1 MPLKRIFLVLF
12 ILSSFSEANEEI
24 RKSFFKESESL
35 SQCTFYYPILSE
47 QKKMDIQS
55 EKITISEERIFLEED
70 VVLKFDGGIF
80 ASSSADLK
88 ENSNLINFDNNAG
101 IFLNDL
107 YLQAQRG
114 KFDRSNNTFELNS
127 GNSYWKKPNVFISFD
142 SAEGVSDSV
151 TFTNASLS
159 SCVDTSSGWALKAEQ
174 IEINDEIGRGSA
186 KKIRLEIFNKTVFR
200 FPYLPIYL
208 SEDLENN
215 PKRHSRFL
223 VPSISY
229 SSDGFDFTLPYKK
242 ILSDNSN
249 LIFGPRA
256 IAKRGNGFEFQLNS
270 KKDKHNL
277 RANLIYLS
285 SDREF
290 DKRYPSH
297 KNIGDQRWG
306 YEIKS
311 SSDLQLGILNVNW
324 ADFSDFH
331 FFRDV
336 PGESVNLNFQREEYF
351 EQSIS
356 FQGNFKKLSYELGSM
371 GFESSNP
378 ILTNGY
384 IKKPFI
390 NLEYKNE
397 FGNLKFKS
405 SLKFAEFSAGTLH
418 DYIGYQVYEGKYLL
432 LVDSPPEGSRIFM
445 NNTLKIESSY
455 KNFDVEAMVGIK
467 SISYDLKNAENTAN
481 DINVPN
487 IHIRFSKDLF
497 KTFDDG
503 VSFLTPIYTFGYA
516 KTEDQSDN
524 PIFDSALIPRGV
536 NTYMNKQF
544 SGYDRIADEK
554 FHAIGLNFSRIEDSL
569 EKINF
574 TIKKKIYFRD
584 REVYLNNPFEIK
596 DDAGPI
602 ASSFSWNPLKEIKFN
617 SYVNYSDEQSK
628 INNIGLEVLYTNQK
642 INIGI
647 GQKYRR
653 INSSLKDNLDLTEFF
668 IDVPLESGFS
678 IFALGQRDNETDKFI
693 ESRLGLGYENCCFA
707 ASLTASKRTL
717 IRFNDINISNNMFLN
732 ELWDNII
739 ETENKSRI
747 NISFQLKGFNENNN
761 RGIKRYIQNSFLNK

>member
-1 MPLKRIFLVLF
+1 MDIESERTF
-12 ILSSFSEANEEI
+12 IS
-24 RKSFFKESESL
+24 KES
-35 SQCTFYYPILSE
+35 
-47 QKKMDIQS
+47 
-55 EKITISEERIFLEED
+55 IFLEKD
-70 VVLKFDGGIF
+70 VVLKFDGGLF
-80 ASSSADLK
+80 TSSSADLK
-88 ENSNLINFDNNAG
+88 ENSNLINFNNNAD

-114 KFDRSNNTFELNS
+114 EFDRSNNTFELYA
-127 GNSYWKKPNVFISFD
+127 GNSYWKKPNIFISFET
-142 SAEGVSDSV
+142 AKGANDSV

-159 SCVDTSSGWALKAEQ
+159 SCADTSSGWALKAEQ
-174 IEINDEIGRGSA
+174 IEINDDIGKGFA
-186 KKIRLEIFNKTVFR
+186 KKIRLEVFDKTVFR
-200 FPYLPIYL
+200 FPYLPVYL

-223 VPSISY
+223 DPSISY

-242 ILSDNSN
+242 ILSDNSD
-249 LIFGPRA
+249 LVFGPRT

-270 KKDKHNL
+270 AKDQNIF
-277 RANLIYLS
+277 RANLIYLN
-285 SDREF
+285 SDKEF

-311 SSDLQLGILNVNW
+311 SSDLQFGILNVNW
-324 ADFSDFH
+324 SDFSDVH

-356 FQGNFKKLSYELGSM
+356 FQGNLKKLSYEIGSM

-384 IKKPFI
+384 VKKPFI
-390 NLEYKNE
+390 NLEYENNLR
-397 FGNLKFKS
+397 NLKFES
-405 SLKFAEFSAGTLH
+405 SLNFAEFSAGTLH
-418 DYIGYQVYEGKYLL
+418 DYVGYQVHEGKYLL
-432 LVDSPPEGSRIFM
+432 LIENPPEGSRLFM
-445 NNTLKIESSY
+445 NNSLKTESRY
-455 KNFDVEAMVGIK
+455 KNFDIEASIGIK
-467 SISYDLKNAENTAN
+467 SISYDLKNTENTTN

-487 IHIRFSKDLF
+487 IRIRVSKDLF
-497 KTFDDG
+497 KTSDDV

-536 NTYMNKQF
+536 NTFMNKQF

-554 FHAIGLNFSRIEDSL
+554 FHAIGFKYARFEDSL

-574 TIKKKIYFRD
+574 TVKKKFYFKD
-584 REVYLNNPFEIK
+584 REVYLNNPFENK
-596 DDAGPI
+596 NDAGPI

-617 SYVNYSDEQSK
+617 SYLNYSDEQSK
-628 INNIGLEVLYTNQK
+628 INNLGLEVLYTNEK

-647 GQKYRR
+647 GQKFRR
-653 INSSLKDNLDLTEFF
+653 INSSLQDNLDLTEFF
-668 IDVPLESGFS
+668 FDVPLESGYS

-693 ESRLGLGYENCCFA
+693 EARLGLGYENCCFA

-747 NISFQLKGFNENNN
+747 NISFQLKGFNSTK
-761 RGIKRYIQNSFLNK
+761 RGFKRYIQNSILN

>member
-1 MPLKRIFLVLF
+1 MLLQRLVLVSF
-12 ILSSFSEANEEI
+12 ILSSFIEANEEI
-24 RKSFFKESESL
+24 RKSFFEESESL
-35 SQCTFYYPILSE
+35 SQCTFYYPTLSDQE
-47 QKKMDIQS
+47 KMDIES
-55 EKITISEERIFLEED
+55 ERTFISKESIFLEKD
-70 VVLKFDGGIF
+70 VVLKFDGGLF
-80 ASSSADLK
+80 TSSSADLK
-88 ENSNLINFDNNAG
+88 ENSNLINFNNNAD

-114 KFDRSNNTFELNS
+114 KFDRSNNTFELYA
-127 GNSYWKKPNVFISFD
+127 GNSYWKKPNIFISFET
-142 SAEGVSDSV
+142 AKGANDSV

-159 SCVDTSSGWALKAEQ
+159 SCADTSSGWALKAEQ
-174 IEINDEIGRGSA
+174 IEINDDIGKGFA
-186 KKIRLEIFNKTVFR
+186 KKIRLEVFDKTVFR
-200 FPYLPIYL
+200 FPYLPVYL

-223 VPSISY
+223 DPSISY

-242 ILSDNSN
+242 ILSDNSD
-249 LIFGPRA
+249 LVFGPRT

-270 KKDKHNL
+270 AKDQNIF
-277 RANLIYLS
+277 RANLIYLN
-285 SDREF
+285 SDKEF

-311 SSDLQLGILNVNW
+311 SSDLQFGILNVNW
-324 ADFSDFH
+324 SDFSDVH

-356 FQGNFKKLSYELGSM
+356 FQGNLKKLSYEIGSM

-384 IKKPFI
+384 VKKPFI
-390 NLEYKNE
+390 NLEYEN
-397 FGNLKFKS
+397 NLRSLKFES
-405 SLKFAEFSAGTLH
+405 SLNFAEFSAGTLH
-418 DYIGYQVYEGKYLL
+418 DYVGYQAHEGKYLL
-432 LVDSPPEGSRIFM
+432 LIENPPEGSRLFM
-445 NNTLKIESSY
+445 NNSLKTESRY
-455 KNFDVEAMVGIK
+455 KNFDIEASVGIK
-467 SISYDLKNAENTAN
+467 SISYDLKNTENTTN

-487 IHIRFSKDLF
+487 IRIRISKDLF
-497 KTFDDG
+497 KTSDDV

-536 NTYMNKQF
+536 NTFMNKQF

-554 FHAIGLNFSRIEDSL
+554 FHAIGFKYARFEDSL

-574 TIKKKIYFRD
+574 TVKKKFYFKD
-584 REVYLNNPFEIK
+584 REVYLNNPFENK
-596 DDAGPI
+596 NDAGPI

-617 SYVNYSDEQSK
+617 SYLNYSDEQSK
-628 INNIGLEVLYTNQK
+628 INNLGLEVLYTNEK

-647 GQKYRR
+647 GQKFRR
-653 INSSLKDNLDLTEFF
+653 INSSLQDNLDLTEFF
-668 IDVPLESGFS
+668 FDVPLEGGYS

-693 ESRLGLGYENCCFA
+693 EARLGLGYENCCFA

-747 NISFQLKGFNENNN
+747 NISFQLKGFNSTK
-761 RGIKRYIQNSFLNK
+761 RGFKRYIQNSILN

>member
-384 IKKPFI
+384 VKKPFI
-390 NLEYKNE
+390 NLEYKNDL
-397 FGNLKFKS
+397 GKLKFKS

-497 KTFDDG
+497 KTSDDG

>member
-142 SAEGVSDSV
+142 SAEGVNDSV

-186 KKIRLEIFNKTVFR
+186 KKIRLQIFNKTVFR

-331 FFRDV
+331 IFRDV

-384 IKKPFI
+384 VKKPFI
-390 NLEYKNE
+390 NLEYKNDL
-397 FGNLKFKS
+397 GKLKFKS

-516 KTEDQSDN
+516 KTDDQSDN

-628 INNIGLEVLYTNQK
+628 INNIGLEVLYINQK

>member
-12 ILSSFSEANEEI
+12 ILSSFLEANEEI

-55 EKITISEERIFLEED
+55 ERITISEESIFLEED

-80 ASSSADLK
+80 ASSSADLR

-114 KFDRSNNTFELNS
+114 KFDRSYNTFELYS

-142 SAEGVSDSV
+142 SAEGANDSV

-174 IEINDEIGRGSA
+174 IEINDELGKGSA
-186 KKIRLEIFNKTVFR
+186 KKIRLEIFDKTVFR

-223 VPSISY
+223 NPSISY

-242 ILSDNSN
+242 ILSDNSD

-270 KKDKHNL
+270 KKDKHSL

-324 ADFSDFH
+324 MDFSDFH

-384 IKKPFI
+384 VKKPFI
-390 NLEYKNE
+390 NLEYKNDL
-397 FGNLKFKS
+397 GNLKFKS
-405 SLKFAEFSAGTLH
+405 SLKFAEFSAETLH
-418 DYIGYQVYEGKYLL
+418 DYIGYQVHEGKYLL
-432 LVDSPPEGSRIFM
+432 LVESPPEGSRIFM
-445 NNTLKIESSY
+445 NNTLKIENSY
-455 KNFDVEAMVGIK
+455 RNFDMEAWVGIK

-487 IHIRFSKDLF
+487 IRIKFSKDLF

-536 NTYMNKQF
+536 NTYMNQQF

-554 FHAIGLNFSRIEDSL
+554 FHAIGLNFSKIEDSL

-574 TIKKKIYFRD
+574 TIKKKFYFKD

-647 GQKYRR
+647 GKKYRR
-653 INSSLKDNLDLTEFF
+653 INSSLKDNLDLTEFS

>member
-1 MPLKRIFLVLF
+1 MPLQRLVLVSF
-12 ILSSFSEANEEI
+12 ILSSFIEANEEI
-24 RKSFFKESESL
+24 RKSFFEESESL
-35 SQCTFYYPILSE
+35 SQCTFYYPILLDQE
-47 QKKMDIQS
+47 KMDIQS
-55 EKITISEERIFLEED
+55 ERTFISKESIFLEED
-70 VVLKFDGGIF
+70 VVLKFDGGLF
-80 ASSSADLK
+80 TSSSADLK
-88 ENSNLINFDNNAG
+88 ENSNLINFNNNAD

-114 KFDRSNNTFELNS
+114 EFDRSNNTFELYA
-127 GNSYWKKPNVFISFD
+127 GNSYWKKPNIFISFET
-142 SAEGVSDSV
+142 AKGANDSV

-159 SCVDTSSGWALKAEQ
+159 SCADSSSGWALKAEQ
-174 IEINDEIGRGSA
+174 IEINDDIGKGFA
-186 KKIRLEIFNKTVFR
+186 KKIRLEVFDKTVFK
-200 FPYLPIYL
+200 FPYLPVYL

-223 VPSISY
+223 DPSISY

-242 ILSDNSN
+242 ILSGNSD
-249 LIFGPRA
+249 LVFGPRT

-270 KKDKHNL
+270 AKDQNIF
-277 RANLIYLS
+277 RANLIYLN
-285 SDREF
+285 SDKEF

-311 SSDLQLGILNVNW
+311 SSDLQFGILNVNW
-324 ADFSDFH
+324 SDFSDVH

-356 FQGNFKKLSYELGSM
+356 FQGNLKKLSYEIGSM

-378 ILTNGY
+378 ILTSGY
-384 IKKPFI
+384 VKKPFI
-390 NLEYKNE
+390 NLEYENNLR
-397 FGNLKFKS
+397 NLKFES
-405 SLKFAEFSAGTLH
+405 SLNFAEFSVGTLH
-418 DYIGYQVYEGKYLL
+418 DYVGYQVHEGKYLL
-432 LVDSPPEGSRIFM
+432 LIENPPEGSRLFM
-445 NNTLKIESSY
+445 NNLLKTESRY
-455 KNFDVEAMVGIK
+455 NNFDIETSLGIK
-467 SISYDLKNAENTAN
+467 SISYDLKNTENTTN

-487 IHIRFSKDLF
+487 IHIKIFKDLF
-497 KTFDDG
+497 KASDDG
-503 VSFLTPIYTFGYA
+503 VAFLTPIYVFGYA

-524 PIFDSALIPRGV
+524 PVFDSALVPQGI
-536 NTYMNKQF
+536 NTLMNKQF

-554 FHAIGLNFSRIEDSL
+554 FHAIGLKFSRFENSI

-574 TIKKKIYFRD
+574 SVKKKFYFKD
-584 REVYLNNPFEIK
+584 REVYLNNPFESK

-628 INNIGLEVLYTNQK
+628 INNLGLEVLYTNEK

-653 INSSLKDNLDLTEFF
+653 INSSLQDNLDLTEFF
-668 IDVPLESGFS
+668 LDIPLDSGYS
-678 IFALGQRDNETDKFI
+678 IFALGQRDNETNKFI
-693 ESRLGLGYENCCFA
+693 EARLGLGYENCCFS

-747 NISFQLKGFNENNN
+747 NISFQLKGFNSTK
-761 RGIKRYIQNSFLNK
+761 RGFKRYIQNSILN

>member
-1 MPLKRIFLVLF
+1 MC
-12 ILSSFSEANEEI
+12 I
-24 RKSFFKESESL
+24 RDRYK
-35 SQCTFYYPILSE
+35 
-47 QKKMDIQS
+47 
-55 EKITISEERIFLEED
+55 
-70 VVLKFDGGIF
+70 
-80 ASSSADLK
+80 
-88 ENSNLINFDNNAG
+88 
-101 IFLNDL
+101 NDL
-107 YLQAQRG
+107 G
-114 KFDRSNNTFELNS
+114 K
-127 GNSYWKKPNVFISFD
+127 
-142 SAEGVSDSV
+142 
-151 TFTNASLS
+151 
-159 SCVDTSSGWALKAEQ
+159 
-174 IEINDEIGRGSA
+174 
-186 KKIRLEIFNKTVFR
+186 
-200 FPYLPIYL
+200 
-208 SEDLENN
+208 
-215 PKRHSRFL
+215 
-223 VPSISY
+223 
-229 SSDGFDFTLPYKK
+229 
-242 ILSDNSN
+242 
-249 LIFGPRA
+249 
-256 IAKRGNGFEFQLNS
+256 
-270 KKDKHNL
+270 
-277 RANLIYLS
+277 
-285 SDREF
+285 
-290 DKRYPSH
+290 
-297 KNIGDQRWG
+297 
-306 YEIKS
+306 
-311 SSDLQLGILNVNW
+311 
-324 ADFSDFH
+324 
-331 FFRDV
+331 
-336 PGESVNLNFQREEYF
+336 
-351 EQSIS
+351 
-356 FQGNFKKLSYELGSM
+356 
-371 GFESSNP
+371 
-378 ILTNGY
+378 
-384 IKKPFI
+384 
-390 NLEYKNE
+390 
-397 FGNLKFKS
+397 LKFKS

-418 DYIGYQVYEGKYLL
+418 DYIGYQVHEGKYLL

-445 NNTLKIESSY
+445 NNTLKIESRY
-455 KNFDVEAMVGIK
+455 KNFDIEATVGIK

-574 TIKKKIYFRD
+574 TIKKKIYFKD

-678 IFALGQRDNETDKFI
+678 IFALGQRDNEADKFI

>member
-1 MPLKRIFLVLF
+1 MPLQRLVLVSF
-12 ILSSFSEANEEI
+12 ILSSFIEANEEI
-24 RKSFFKESESL
+24 RKSFFEESESL
-35 SQCTFYYPILSE
+35 SQCTFYYPTLSDQE
-47 QKKMDIQS
+47 KMDIES
-55 EKITISEERIFLEED
+55 ERTFISKESIFLEKD
-70 VVLKFDGGIF
+70 VVLKFDGGLF
-80 ASSSADLK
+80 TSSSADLK
-88 ENSNLINFDNNAG
+88 ENSNLINFNNNAD

-114 KFDRSNNTFELNS
+114 KFDRSNNTFELYA
-127 GNSYWKKPNVFISFD
+127 GNSYWKKPNIFISFET
-142 SAEGVSDSV
+142 AKGANDSV

-159 SCVDTSSGWALKAEQ
+159 SCADTSSGWALKAEQ
-174 IEINDEIGRGSA
+174 IEINDDIGKGFA
-186 KKIRLEIFNKTVFR
+186 KKIRLEVFDKTVFR
-200 FPYLPIYL
+200 FPYLPVYL

-223 VPSISY
+223 DPSISY

-242 ILSDNSN
+242 ILSDNSD
-249 LIFGPRA
+249 LIFGPRT

-270 KKDKHNL
+270 AKDQNIF
-277 RANLIYLS
+277 RANLIYLN
-285 SDREF
+285 SDKEF

-311 SSDLQLGILNVNW
+311 SSDLQFGILNVNW
-324 ADFSDFH
+324 SDFSDVH

-356 FQGNFKKLSYELGSM
+356 FQGNLKKLSYEIGSM

-384 IKKPFI
+384 VKKPFI
-390 NLEYKNE
+390 NLEYENNLR
-397 FGNLKFKS
+397 NLKFES
-405 SLKFAEFSAGTLH
+405 SLNFAEFSAGTLH
-418 DYIGYQVYEGKYLL
+418 DYVGYQVHEGKYLL
-432 LVDSPPEGSRIFM
+432 LIENPSEGSRLFM
-445 NNTLKIESSY
+445 NNSLKTESRY
-455 KNFDVEAMVGIK
+455 KNFDIEASVGIK
-467 SISYDLKNAENTAN
+467 SISYDLKNTENTTN

-487 IHIRFSKDLF
+487 IHIRISKDLF
-497 KTFDDG
+497 KTSDDG
-503 VSFLTPIYTFGYA
+503 VSFLTPIYIFGYA

-536 NTYMNKQF
+536 NTFMNKQF

-554 FHAIGLNFSRIEDSL
+554 FHAIGFKFARFEDTL

-574 TIKKKIYFRD
+574 TVKKKFYFKD
-584 REVYLNNPFEIK
+584 REVYLNNPFENK
-596 DDAGPI
+596 NDAGPI

-617 SYVNYSDEQSK
+617 SYLNYSDEQSK
-628 INNIGLEVLYTNQK
+628 INNLGLEVLYTNEK

-647 GQKYRR
+647 GQKFRR
-653 INSSLKDNLDLTEFF
+653 INSSLQDNLDLTEFF
-668 IDVPLESGFS
+668 FDVPLEGGYS

-693 ESRLGLGYENCCFA
+693 EARLGLGYENCCFA

-747 NISFQLKGFNENNN
+747 NISFQLKGFNSTK
-761 RGIKRYIQNSFLNK
+761 RGFKRYIQNSILN

>member
-384 IKKPFI
+384 VKKPFI
-390 NLEYKNE
+390 DLEYKNNL
-397 FGNLKFKS
+397 GNLKFKS

-628 INNIGLEVLYTNQK
+628 INNIGLEVFYTNQK

>member
-1 MPLKRIFLVLF
+1 MALKRLVFVSF
-12 ILSSFSEANEEI
+12 ILSSFLEAYEEI
-24 RKSFFKESESL
+24 QNSFFEESRSL
-35 SQCTFYYPILSE
+35 AQCTFYYPVLSE
-47 QKKMDIQS
+47 QEKMDIQS
-55 EKITISEERIFLEED
+55 KKISISKESIFLEED
-70 VVLKFDGGIF
+70 VVLKFDGGLF
-80 ASSSADLK
+80 TSSSADLK
-88 ENSNLINFDNNAG
+88 ENSNLINFNNNAD

-114 KFDRSNNTFELNS
+114 KFDRSNNTFKLYA

-142 SAEGVSDSV
+142 TAEGINDSV

-159 SCVDTSSGWALKAEQ
+159 SCANTSSGWVLKAEQ
-174 IEINDEIGRGSA
+174 IEINDDIGKGSA
-186 KKIRLEIFNKTVFR
+186 KKIRLEIFDRTVFR
-200 FPYLPIYL
+200 FPYIPIYL

-223 VPSISY
+223 DPSISY

-242 ILSDNSN
+242 ILSDNSD

-270 KKDKHNL
+270 DKDQNIF
-277 RANLIYLS
+277 RANLLYLN
-285 SDREF
+285 SDKEF

-297 KNIGDQRWG
+297 KNTGDQRWG

-311 SSDLQLGILNVNW
+311 TTDLQFGILNINW
-324 ADFSDFH
+324 SDFSDFH

-336 PGESVNLNFQREEYF
+336 PGESINLNFQREEYF

-356 FQGNFKKLSYELGSM
+356 FQGNIKKLSYELGSM

-384 IKKPFI
+384 VKKPFI
-390 NLEYKNE
+390 NLEYENNLR
-397 FGNLKFKS
+397 NLKFGS
-405 SLKFAEFSAGTLH
+405 SLNFTEFSAGTLH
-418 DYIGYQVYEGKYLL
+418 DYVGYQVHEGKYLL
-432 LVDSPPEGSRIFM
+432 FIENPPEGSRLFM
-445 NNTLKIESSY
+445 NNLLKTESRY
-455 KNFDVEAMVGIK
+455 NNFDIEASLGIK
-467 SISYDLKNAENTAN
+467 SVSYDLKNTENTTN

-487 IHIRFSKDLF
+487 IHIKISTDLF
-497 KTFDDG
+497 KTSEDG
-503 VSFLTPIYTFGYA
+503 VTFLTPIYVFGYA

-524 PIFDSALIPRGV
+524 PIFDSALVPQGV
-536 NTYMNKQF
+536 NTLMNKQF

-554 FHAIGLNFSRIEDSL
+554 FHAIGLKFSRFENGI

-574 TIKKKIYFRD
+574 SVKKKFYFRD
-584 REVYLNNPFEIK
+584 REVYLNNPFESK

-602 ASSFSWNPLKEIKFN
+602 ASSFSWNPIKEIKFN

-628 INNIGLEVLYTNQK
+628 INNLGLEALYTSKK

-653 INSSLKDNLDLTEFF
+653 INSSLQDNLDLTEFF
-668 IDVPLESGFS
+668 LDVPLESGYS
-678 IFALGQRDNETDKFI
+678 IFALGQRDNETNKFI
-693 ESRLGLGYENCCFA
+693 EARLGLGYENCCFS

-747 NISFQLKGFNENNN
+747 NISFQLKGFNSTK
-761 RGIKRYIQNSFLNK
+761 RGFKRYIQNSILN

>member
-12 ILSSFSEANEEI
+12 ILSSFLEAGEEI

-55 EKITISEERIFLEED
+55 ERITISEESIFLEED

-80 ASSSADLK
+80 ASSSADLR

-114 KFDRSNNTFELNS
+114 KFDKSYNTFELYS

-142 SAEGVSDSV
+142 SAEGVNDSV

-186 KKIRLEIFNKTVFR
+186 KKIKLKIFNKTVFR

-270 KKDKHNL
+270 KKDKHSL

-384 IKKPFI
+384 VKKPFI
-390 NLEYKNE
+390 NLEYKNDL
-397 FGNLKFKS
+397 GNLKFKS
-405 SLKFAEFSAGTLH
+405 SLKFAEFSAETLH
-418 DYIGYQVYEGKYLL
+418 DYIGYQVHEGKYLL
-432 LVDSPPEGSRIFM
+432 LVESPPEGSRIFM

-455 KNFDVEAMVGIK
+455 RNFDMEATVGIK

-487 IHIRFSKDLF
+487 IRIKFSKDLF

-574 TIKKKIYFRD
+574 TIKKKIYFKD

-653 INSSLKDNLDLTEFF
+653 INSSLKDNLDLTEFS

>member
-114 KFDRSNNTFELNS
+114 KFDRSNNTFELYS
-127 GNSYWKKPNVFISFD
+127 GNSYWKKPNIFINFD
-142 SAEGVSDSV
+142 SAEGANDSV

-174 IEINDEIGRGSA
+174 IEINDEIGKGSA

-324 ADFSDFH
+324 ADFSDLH

-336 PGESVNLNFQREEYF
+336 PGESVDLNFQREEYF

-384 IKKPFI
+384 VKKPFI
-390 NLEYKNE
+390 NLEYKNDL
-397 FGNLKFKS
+397 GKLKFKS

-574 TIKKKIYFRD
+574 TIKKKIYFKD

>member
-12 ILSSFSEANEEI
+12 ILSSFLEANEEI

-114 KFDRSNNTFELNS
+114 KFDRSNNTFELYS
-127 GNSYWKKPNVFISFD
+127 GNSYWKKPNIFINFD
-142 SAEGVSDSV
+142 SAEGANDSV

-174 IEINDEIGRGSA
+174 IEINDEVGRGSA

-384 IKKPFI
+384 VKKPFI
-390 NLEYKNE
+390 NLEYKNDL
-397 FGNLKFKS
+397 GKLKFKS

-418 DYIGYQVYEGKYLL
+418 DYIGYQVHEGKYLL

-574 TIKKKIYFRD
+574 TIKKKFYFKD

-596 DDAGPI
+596 DDSGPI

>member
-384 IKKPFI
+384 VKKPFI
-390 NLEYKNE
+390 NLEYKNDL
-397 FGNLKFKS
+397 GKLKFKS

-418 DYIGYQVYEGKYLL
+418 DYIGYQVHEGKYLL

-642 INIGI
+642 INFGI

>member
-1 MPLKRIFLVLF
+1 MPLKRLVLVSF
-12 ILSSFSEANEEI
+12 ILSSFIEANEEI
-24 RKSFFKESESL
+24 RKSFFEESESL

-47 QKKMDIQS
+47 QEKIDIQS
-55 EKITISEERIFLEED
+55 ERTFILKESISLEED
-70 VVLKFDGGIF
+70 VVLKFDGGLF
-80 ASSSADLK
+80 TSSSADLK
-88 ENSNLINFDNNAG
+88 ENSNLISFNNNAD

-114 KFDRSNNTFELNS
+114 EFDRSNNTFELYA
-127 GNSYWKKPNVFISFD
+127 GNSYWKKPNIFISFET
-142 SAEGVSDSV
+142 AKGANDSV

-159 SCVDTSSGWALKAEQ
+159 SCADTSSGWALKAEQ
-174 IEINDEIGRGSA
+174 IEINDDIGKGFA
-186 KKIRLEIFNKTVFR
+186 KKIGLEVFDKTVFR
-200 FPYLPIYL
+200 FPYLPVYL

-223 VPSISY
+223 DPSISY

-242 ILSDNSN
+242 ILSGNSD
-249 LIFGPRA
+249 LVFGPRT

-270 KKDKHNL
+270 VKDQNIF
-277 RANLIYLS
+277 RANLIYLN
-285 SDREF
+285 SDKEF

-311 SSDLQLGILNVNW
+311 SSDLQFGILNVNW
-324 ADFSDFH
+324 SNFSDVH

-336 PGESVNLNFQREEYF
+336 SGESVNLNFQREEYF

-356 FQGNFKKLSYELGSM
+356 FQGNLKKLSYEIGSM

-384 IKKPFI
+384 VKKPFI
-390 NLEYKNE
+390 NLEYENNLR
-397 FGNLKFKS
+397 NLKFES
-405 SLKFAEFSAGTLH
+405 SLNFAEFSAGTLH
-418 DYIGYQVYEGKYLL
+418 DYVGYQVHEGKYLL
-432 LVDSPPEGSRIFM
+432 LIENPPEGSRLFM
-445 NNTLKIESSY
+445 NNSLKTESRY
-455 KNFDVEAMVGIK
+455 KNFDIEASVGIK
-467 SISYDLKNAENTAN
+467 SISYDLKNTENTTN

-487 IHIRFSKDLF
+487 IRIKISKDLF
-497 KTFDDG
+497 KTSDDG

-536 NTYMNKQF
+536 NTFMNKQF

-554 FHAIGLNFSRIEDSL
+554 FHAIGLKYARFEDSL

-574 TIKKKIYFRD
+574 TVKKKFYFKD
-584 REVYLNNPFEIK
+584 REVYLNNPFENK
-596 DDAGPI
+596 NDTGPI

-617 SYVNYSDEQSK
+617 SYLNYSDEQSK
-628 INNIGLEVLYTNQK
+628 INNLGLEVLYTNEK
-642 INIGI
+642 INIGM

-653 INSSLKDNLDLTEFF
+653 INSSLQDNLDLTEFF
-668 IDVPLESGFS
+668 FDVPLESGYS

-693 ESRLGLGYENCCFA
+693 EARLGLGYENCCFA
-707 ASLTASKRTL
+707 ASLSASKRTL

-747 NISFQLKGFNENNN
+747 NISFQLKGFNSTK
-761 RGIKRYIQNSFLNK
+761 RGFKRYIQNSILN

>member
-114 KFDRSNNTFELNS
+114 KFDRSNNTFELYS
-127 GNSYWKKPNVFISFD
+127 GNSYWKKPNIFVSFET
-142 SAEGVSDSV
+142 AKGANDSV
-151 TFTNASLS
+151 TFTSASLS
-159 SCVDTSSGWALKAEQ
+159 SCGDTSSGWALKAEQ
-174 IEINDEIGRGSA
+174 IEINDDIGKGFA
-186 KKIRLEIFNKTVFR
+186 KKIRLEVFDKTIFR
-200 FPYLPIYL
+200 FPYLPVYL

-223 VPSISY
+223 DPSISY

-242 ILSDNSN
+242 ILSDNSD
-249 LIFGPRA
+249 LVFGPRT
-256 IAKRGNGFEFQLNS
+256 IAKRGNGFEYQLNS
-270 KKDKHNL
+270 ARDQNIF
-277 RANLIYLS
+277 RANLIYLN
-285 SDREF
+285 SDKEF

-311 SSDLQLGILNVNW
+311 SSDLQFGILNVNW
-324 ADFSDFH
+324 SDFSDVH

-336 PGESVNLNFQREEYF
+336 PSESVNLNFQREEYF

-356 FQGNFKKLSYELGSM
+356 FQGNLKKLSYEIGSM

-384 IKKPFI
+384 VKKPFI
-390 NLEYKNE
+390 NLEYKNDL
-397 FGNLKFKS
+397 GKLKFKS

-418 DYIGYQVYEGKYLL
+418 DYIGYQVHEGKYLL
-432 LVDSPPEGSRIFM
+432 LIENPPEGSRLFM
-445 NNTLKIESSY
+445 NNSLKTESRY
-455 KNFDVEAMVGIK
+455 KNFDIEASVGIK
-467 SISYDLKNAENTAN
+467 SISYDLKNTENITN

-487 IHIRFSKDLF
+487 FRIRISKDLF
-497 KTFDDG
+497 KASDDG
-503 VSFLTPIYTFGYA
+503 VSFLTPIYIFGYA

-536 NTYMNKQF
+536 NTFMNKQF

-554 FHAIGLNFSRIEDSL
+554 FHAIGLKYARFEDSL

-574 TIKKKIYFRD
+574 TAKKKFYFKD
-584 REVYLNNPFEIK
+584 REVYLNNPFENK
-596 DDAGPI
+596 NDAGPI
-602 ASSFSWNPLKEIKFN
+602 ASSFSWNPMKEIKFN
-617 SYVNYSDEQSK
+617 SYLNYSDEQSK
-628 INNIGLEVLYTNQK
+628 INNLGLEVLYTNEK

-647 GQKYRR
+647 GQKFRR
-653 INSSLKDNLDLTEFF
+653 INSSLQDNLDLTEFF
-668 IDVPLESGFS
+668 FDVPLESGYS

-693 ESRLGLGYENCCFA
+693 EARLGLGYENCCFA

-747 NISFQLKGFNENNN
+747 NISFQLKGFNNTN
-761 RGIKRYIQNSFLNK
+761 RGFKRYIQNSILN

>member
-1 MPLKRIFLVLF
+1 MPLKRLVLVSF
-12 ILSSFSEANEEI
+12 ILSSFIEANEEI
-24 RKSFFKESESL
+24 RKSFFEESESL

-47 QKKMDIQS
+47 QEKMDIQS
-55 EKITISEERIFLEED
+55 ERTFILKESISLEED
-70 VVLKFDGGIF
+70 VVLKFDGGLF
-80 ASSSADLK
+80 TSSSADLK
-88 ENSNLINFDNNAG
+88 ENSNLISFNNNAD

-114 KFDRSNNTFELNS
+114 EFDRSNNTFELYA
-127 GNSYWKKPNVFISFD
+127 GNSYWKKPNIFISFET
-142 SAEGVSDSV
+142 AKGANDSV

-159 SCVDTSSGWALKAEQ
+159 SCADTSSGWALKAEQ
-174 IEINDEIGRGSA
+174 IEINDDIGKGFA
-186 KKIRLEIFNKTVFR
+186 KKIGLEVFDKTVFR
-200 FPYLPIYL
+200 FPYLPVYL

-223 VPSISY
+223 DPSISY

-242 ILSDNSN
+242 ILSSNSD
-249 LIFGPRA
+249 LVFGPRT

-270 KKDKHNL
+270 VKDQNIF
-277 RANLIYLS
+277 RANLIYLN
-285 SDREF
+285 SDKEF

-311 SSDLQLGILNVNW
+311 SSDLQFGILNVNW
-324 ADFSDFH
+324 SNFSDVH

-336 PGESVNLNFQREEYF
+336 SGESVNLNFQREEYF

-356 FQGNFKKLSYELGSM
+356 FQGNLKKLSYKIGST

-384 IKKPFI
+384 VKKPFI
-390 NLEYKNE
+390 NLEYENNLR
-397 FGNLKFKS
+397 NLKFES
-405 SLKFAEFSAGTLH
+405 SLNFAEFSAGTLH
-418 DYIGYQVYEGKYLL
+418 DYVGYQVHEGKYLL
-432 LVDSPPEGSRIFM
+432 LIENPPEGSRLFM
-445 NNTLKIESSY
+445 NNSLKTESRY
-455 KNFDVEAMVGIK
+455 KNFDIEASVGIK
-467 SISYDLKNAENTAN
+467 SISYDLKNTENTTN

-487 IHIRFSKDLF
+487 IRIRISKDLF
-497 KTFDDG
+497 KTSDDG

-536 NTYMNKQF
+536 NTFMNKQF

-554 FHAIGLNFSRIEDSL
+554 FHAIGLKYARFEDSL

-574 TIKKKIYFRD
+574 TLKKKFYFKD
-584 REVYLNNPFEIK
+584 REVYLNNPFENK
-596 DDAGPI
+596 NDAGPI

-617 SYVNYSDEQSK
+617 SYLNYSDEQSK
-628 INNIGLEVLYTNQK
+628 INNLGLEVLYTNEK
-642 INIGI
+642 INIGM

-653 INSSLKDNLDLTEFF
+653 INSSLQDNLDLTEFF
-668 IDVPLESGFS
+668 FDVPLESGYS

-693 ESRLGLGYENCCFA
+693 EARFGLGYENCCFA
-707 ASLTASKRTL
+707 ASLSASKRTL

-747 NISFQLKGFNENNN
+747 NISFQLKGFNSTK
-761 RGIKRYIQNSFLNK
+761 RGFKRYIQNSILN

>member
-1 MPLKRIFLVLF
+1 MSLQRLVLVSF
-12 ILSSFSEANEEI
+12 ILSSFIEANEEI
-24 RKSFFKESESL
+24 RKSFFEESESL

-47 QKKMDIQS
+47 QEKMDIQS
-55 EKITISEERIFLEED
+55 ERTFILKESISLEED
-70 VVLKFDGGIF
+70 VVLKFDGGLF
-80 ASSSADLK
+80 TSSSADLK
-88 ENSNLINFDNNAG
+88 ENSNLISFNNNAD

-114 KFDRSNNTFELNS
+114 EFDRSNNTFELYA
-127 GNSYWKKPNVFISFD
+127 GNSYWKKPNIFISFET
-142 SAEGVSDSV
+142 AKGANDSV

-159 SCVDTSSGWALKAEQ
+159 SCADTSSGWALKAEQ
-174 IEINDEIGRGSA
+174 IEINDDIGKGFA
-186 KKIRLEIFNKTVFR
+186 KKIGLEVFDKTVFR
-200 FPYLPIYL
+200 FPYLPVYL

-223 VPSISY
+223 DPSISY

-242 ILSDNSN
+242 ILSGNSD
-249 LIFGPRA
+249 LVFGPRT

-270 KKDKHNL
+270 VKDQNIF
-277 RANLIYLS
+277 RANLIYLN
-285 SDREF
+285 SDKEF

-311 SSDLQLGILNVNW
+311 SSDLQFGILNVNW
-324 ADFSDFH
+324 SNFSDVH

-336 PGESVNLNFQREEYF
+336 SGESVNLNFQREEYF

-356 FQGNFKKLSYELGSM
+356 FQGNLKKLSYEIGST

-384 IKKPFI
+384 VKKPFI
-390 NLEYKNE
+390 NLEYENNLR
-397 FGNLKFKS
+397 NLKFES
-405 SLKFAEFSAGTLH
+405 SLNFAEFSAGTLH
-418 DYIGYQVYEGKYLL
+418 DYVGYQVHEGKYLL
-432 LVDSPPEGSRIFM
+432 LIENPPEGSRLFM
-445 NNTLKIESSY
+445 NNSLKTESRY
-455 KNFDVEAMVGIK
+455 KNFDIEASVGIK
-467 SISYDLKNAENTAN
+467 SISYDLKNTENTTN

-487 IHIRFSKDLF
+487 IRIKISKDLF
-497 KTFDDG
+497 KTSDDG

-536 NTYMNKQF
+536 NTFMNKQF

-554 FHAIGLNFSRIEDSL
+554 FHAIGLKYARFEDSL

-574 TIKKKIYFRD
+574 TLKKKFYFKD
-584 REVYLNNPFEIK
+584 REVYLNNPFENK
-596 DDAGPI
+596 NDAGPI

-617 SYVNYSDEQSK
+617 SYLNYSDEQSK
-628 INNIGLEVLYTNQK
+628 INNLGLEVLYTNEK
-642 INIGI
+642 INIGM

-653 INSSLKDNLDLTEFF
+653 INSSLQDNLDLTEFF
-668 IDVPLESGFS
+668 FDVPLESGYS

-693 ESRLGLGYENCCFA
+693 EARFGLGYENCCFA
-707 ASLTASKRTL
+707 ASLSASKRTL

-747 NISFQLKGFNENNN
+747 NISFQLKGFNSTK
-761 RGIKRYIQNSFLNK
+761 RGFKRYIQNSILN

>member
-1 MPLKRIFLVLF
+1 MPLKRLVLVSF
-12 ILSSFSEANEEI
+12 ILSSFIEANEEI
-24 RKSFFKESESL
+24 RKSFFEESESL

-47 QKKMDIQS
+47 QEKIDIQS
-55 EKITISEERIFLEED
+55 ERTFILKESISLEED
-70 VVLKFDGGIF
+70 VVLKFDGGLF
-80 ASSSADLK
+80 TSSSADLK
-88 ENSNLINFDNNAG
+88 ENSNLISFNNNAD

-114 KFDRSNNTFELNS
+114 EFDRSNNTFELYA
-127 GNSYWKKPNVFISFD
+127 GNSYWKKPNIFISFET
-142 SAEGVSDSV
+142 AKGANDSV

-159 SCVDTSSGWALKAEQ
+159 SCADTSSGWALKAEQ
-174 IEINDEIGRGSA
+174 IEINDDIGKGFA
-186 KKIRLEIFNKTVFR
+186 KKIGLEVFDKTVFR
-200 FPYLPIYL
+200 FPYLPVYL

-223 VPSISY
+223 DPSISY

-242 ILSDNSN
+242 ILSDNSY
-249 LIFGPRA
+249 LVFGPRT

-270 KKDKHNL
+270 ARDQNIF
-277 RANLIYLS
+277 RANLIYLN
-285 SDREF
+285 SDKEF
-290 DKRYPSH
+290 DKRYQSH

-311 SSDLQLGILNVNW
+311 SSDLQFGILNVNW
-324 ADFSDFH
+324 SNFSDVH

-336 PGESVNLNFQREEYF
+336 SGESVNLNFQREEYF

-356 FQGNFKKLSYELGSM
+356 FQGNLKKLSYKIGST

-384 IKKPFI
+384 VKKPFI
-390 NLEYKNE
+390 NLEYENNLR
-397 FGNLKFKS
+397 NLKFES
-405 SLKFAEFSAGTLH
+405 SLNFAEFSAGTLH
-418 DYIGYQVYEGKYLL
+418 DYVGYQVHEGKYLL
-432 LVDSPPEGSRIFM
+432 LIENPPEGSRLFM
-445 NNTLKIESSY
+445 NNSLKTESRY
-455 KNFDVEAMVGIK
+455 KNFDIEASVGIK
-467 SISYDLKNAENTAN
+467 SISYDLKNTENTTN

-487 IHIRFSKDLF
+487 IRIRISKDLF
-497 KTFDDG
+497 KTSDDG

-536 NTYMNKQF
+536 NTFMNKQF

-554 FHAIGLNFSRIEDSL
+554 FHAIGLKYARFEDSL

-574 TIKKKIYFRD
+574 TLKKKFYFKD
-584 REVYLNNPFEIK
+584 REVYLNNPFENK
-596 DDAGPI
+596 NDAGPI

-617 SYVNYSDEQSK
+617 SYLNYSDEQSK
-628 INNIGLEVLYTNQK
+628 INNLGLEVLYTNEK

-647 GQKYRR
+647 GQKFRR
-653 INSSLKDNLDLTEFF
+653 INSSLQDNLDLTEFF
-668 IDVPLESGFS
+668 FDVPLESGYS

-693 ESRLGLGYENCCFA
+693 EARFGLGYENCCFA
-707 ASLTASKRTL
+707 ASLSASKRTL

-747 NISFQLKGFNENNN
+747 NISFQLKGFNSTK
-761 RGIKRYIQNSFLNK
+761 RGFKRYIQNSILN

>member
-1 MPLKRIFLVLF
+1 MDIESERTF
-12 ILSSFSEANEEI
+12 IS
-24 RKSFFKESESL
+24 KES
-35 SQCTFYYPILSE
+35 
-47 QKKMDIQS
+47 
-55 EKITISEERIFLEED
+55 IFLEKD
-70 VVLKFDGGIF
+70 VVLKFDGGLF
-80 ASSSADLK
+80 TSSSADLK
-88 ENSNLINFDNNAG
+88 ENSNLINFNNNAD

-114 KFDRSNNTFELNS
+114 EFDRSNNTFELYA
-127 GNSYWKKPNVFISFD
+127 GNSYWKKPNIFISFET
-142 SAEGVSDSV
+142 AKGVNDSV
-151 TFTNASLS
+151 TFSNASLS
-159 SCVDTSSGWALKAEQ
+159 SCADTSSGWALKAEQ
-174 IEINDEIGRGSA
+174 IEINDDIGKGFA
-186 KKIRLEIFNKTVFR
+186 KKIGLEVFDKTVFR
-200 FPYLPIYL
+200 FPYLPVYL

-223 VPSISY
+223 DPSISY

-256 IAKRGNGFEFQLNS
+256 IAKRGNGFEFQLSS

-290 DKRYPSH
+290 DKRYPDH

-311 SSDLQLGILNVNW
+311 SSDLQSGILNVNW

-356 FQGNFKKLSYELGSM
+356 FQGNLKKLSYEIGSM

-384 IKKPFI
+384 VKKPFI
-390 NLEYKNE
+390 NLEYENNLR
-397 FGNLKFKS
+397 NLKFES
-405 SLKFAEFSAGTLH
+405 SLNFAEFSAGTLH
-418 DYIGYQVYEGKYLL
+418 DYVGYQVHEGKYLL
-432 LVDSPPEGSRIFM
+432 LIENPPEGSRLFM
-445 NNTLKIESSY
+445 NNSLKTESRY
-455 KNFDVEAMVGIK
+455 KNFNIEASVGIK
-467 SISYDLKNAENTAN
+467 SISYDLKNTENTTN

-487 IHIRFSKDLF
+487 IRIRISKDLF
-497 KTFDDG
+497 KTSDDG

-536 NTYMNKQF
+536 NTFMNKQF

-554 FHAIGLNFSRIEDSL
+554 FHAIGLKYARFEDSL

-574 TIKKKIYFRD
+574 TVKKKFYFKD
-584 REVYLNNPFEIK
+584 REVYLNNPFENK
-596 DDAGPI
+596 NDAGPI
-602 ASSFSWNPLKEIKFN
+602 ASSFSWNPLK
-617 SYVNYSDEQSK
+617 
-628 INNIGLEVLYTNQK
+628 L
-642 INIGI
+642 
-647 GQKYRR
+647 
-653 INSSLKDNLDLTEFF
+653 SL
-668 IDVPLESGFS
+668 IH
-678 IFALGQRDNETDKFI
+678 I
-693 ESRLGLGYENCCFA
+693 
-707 ASLTASKRTL
+707 
-717 IRFNDINISNNMFLN
+717 
-732 ELWDNII
+732 
-739 ETENKSRI
+739 
-747 NISFQLKGFNENNN
+747 
-761 RGIKRYIQNSFLNK
+761 

>member
-12 ILSSFSEANEEI
+12 ILSSFLEANEEI

-142 SAEGVSDSV
+142 SAEGVNDSV

-390 NLEYKNE
+390 NLEYKNDL
-397 FGNLKFKS
+397 GKLKFKS
-405 SLKFAEFSAGTLH
+405 SLKFAEFSTGTLH
-418 DYIGYQVYEGKYLL
+418 DYIVYQVHEGKYLL
-432 LVDSPPEGSRIFM
+432 LVDNPPEGSRIFM

>member
-1 MPLKRIFLVLF
+1 MPLKRLVLVSF
-12 ILSSFSEANEEI
+12 ILSSFIEANEEI
-24 RKSFFKESESL
+24 RKSFFEESESL

-47 QKKMDIQS
+47 QEKMDIQS
-55 EKITISEERIFLEED
+55 ERTFISKESISLEED
-70 VVLKFDGGIF
+70 VVLMFDGGLF
-80 ASSSADLK
+80 TSSSADLK
-88 ENSNLINFDNNAG
+88 ENSNLISFNNNAD

-114 KFDRSNNTFELNS
+114 EFDRSNNTFELYA
-127 GNSYWKKPNVFISFD
+127 GNSYWKKPNIFISFET
-142 SAEGVSDSV
+142 AKGANDSV

-159 SCVDTSSGWALKAEQ
+159 SCADTSSGWALKAEQ
-174 IEINDEIGRGSA
+174 IEINDDIGKGFA
-186 KKIRLEIFNKTVFR
+186 KKIGLEVFDKTVFR
-200 FPYLPIYL
+200 FPYLPVYL

-223 VPSISY
+223 DPSISY

-242 ILSDNSN
+242 ILSSNSD
-249 LIFGPRA
+249 LVFGPRT

-270 KKDKHNL
+270 VKDQNIF
-277 RANLIYLS
+277 RANLIYLN
-285 SDREF
+285 SDKEF

-311 SSDLQLGILNVNW
+311 SSDLQFGILNVNW
-324 ADFSDFH
+324 SNFSDVH

-336 PGESVNLNFQREEYF
+336 SGESVNLNFQREEYF

-356 FQGNFKKLSYELGSM
+356 FQGNLKKLSYKIGST

-384 IKKPFI
+384 VKKPFI
-390 NLEYKNE
+390 NLEYENNLR
-397 FGNLKFKS
+397 NLKFES
-405 SLKFAEFSAGTLH
+405 SLNFAEFSAGTLH
-418 DYIGYQVYEGKYLL
+418 DYVGYQVHEGKYLL
-432 LVDSPPEGSRIFM
+432 LIENPPEGSRLFM
-445 NNTLKIESSY
+445 NNSLKTESRY
-455 KNFDVEAMVGIK
+455 KNFDIEASVGIK
-467 SISYDLKNAENTAN
+467 SISYDLKNTENTTN

-487 IHIRFSKDLF
+487 IRIRISKDLF
-497 KTFDDG
+497 KTSDDG

-536 NTYMNKQF
+536 NTFMNKQF

-554 FHAIGLNFSRIEDSL
+554 FHAIGLKYARFEDSL

-574 TIKKKIYFRD
+574 TLKKKFYFKD
-584 REVYLNNPFEIK
+584 REVYLNNPFENK
-596 DDAGPI
+596 NDAGPI

-617 SYVNYSDEQSK
+617 SYLNYSDEQSK
-628 INNIGLEVLYTNQK
+628 INNLGLEVLYTNEK
-642 INIGI
+642 INIGM

-653 INSSLKDNLDLTEFF
+653 INSSLQDNLDLTEFF
-668 IDVPLESGFS
+668 FDVPLESGYS

-693 ESRLGLGYENCCFA
+693 EARFGLGYENCCFA
-707 ASLTASKRTL
+707 ASLSASKRTL

-747 NISFQLKGFNENNN
+747 NISFQLKGFNSTK
-761 RGIKRYIQNSFLNK
+761 RGFKRYIQNSILN

>member
-1 MPLKRIFLVLF
+1 MPLKRLVLVSF
-12 ILSSFSEANEEI
+12 ILSSFIEANEEI
-24 RKSFFKESESL
+24 RKSFFEESESL

-47 QKKMDIQS
+47 QEKMDIQS
-55 EKITISEERIFLEED
+55 ERTFILKESISLEED
-70 VVLKFDGGIF
+70 VVLKFDGGLF
-80 ASSSADLK
+80 TSSSADLK
-88 ENSNLINFDNNAG
+88 ENSNLISFNNNAD

-114 KFDRSNNTFELNS
+114 EFDRSNNTFELYA
-127 GNSYWKKPNVFISFD
+127 GNSYWKKPNIFISFET
-142 SAEGVSDSV
+142 AKGANDSV
-151 TFTNASLS
+151 TFSNASLS
-159 SCVDTSSGWALKAEQ
+159 SCADTSSGWALKAEQ
-174 IEINDEIGRGSA
+174 IEINDDIGKGFA
-186 KKIRLEIFNKTVFR
+186 KKIGLEVFDKTVFR
-200 FPYLPIYL
+200 FPYLPVYL

-223 VPSISY
+223 DPSISY

-242 ILSDNSN
+242 ILSGNSD
-249 LIFGPRA
+249 LVFGPRT

-270 KKDKHNL
+270 VKDQNIF
-277 RANLIYLS
+277 RANLIYLN
-285 SDREF
+285 SDKEF

-311 SSDLQLGILNVNW
+311 SSDLQFGILNVNW
-324 ADFSDFH
+324 SNFSDVH

-336 PGESVNLNFQREEYF
+336 SGESVNLNFQREEYF

-356 FQGNFKKLSYELGSM
+356 FQGNLKKLSYKIGST

-384 IKKPFI
+384 VKKPFI
-390 NLEYKNE
+390 NLEYENNLR
-397 FGNLKFKS
+397 NLKFES
-405 SLKFAEFSAGTLH
+405 SLNFAEFSAGTLH
-418 DYIGYQVYEGKYLL
+418 DYVGYQVHEGKYLL
-432 LVDSPPEGSRIFM
+432 LIENPPEGSRLFM
-445 NNTLKIESSY
+445 NNSLKTESRY
-455 KNFDVEAMVGIK
+455 KNFDIEASVGIK
-467 SISYDLKNAENTAN
+467 SISYDLKNTENTTN

-487 IHIRFSKDLF
+487 IRIRISKDLF
-497 KTFDDG
+497 KTSDDG

-536 NTYMNKQF
+536 NTFMNKQF

-554 FHAIGLNFSRIEDSL
+554 FHAIGLKYARFEDSL

-574 TIKKKIYFRD
+574 TLKKKFYFKD
-584 REVYLNNPFEIK
+584 REVYLNNPFENK
-596 DDAGPI
+596 NDAGPI

-617 SYVNYSDEQSK
+617 SYLNYSDEQSK
-628 INNIGLEVLYTNQK
+628 INNLGLEVLYTNEK
-642 INIGI
+642 INIGM

-653 INSSLKDNLDLTEFF
+653 INSSLQDNLDLTEFF
-668 IDVPLESGFS
+668 FDVPLESGYS

-693 ESRLGLGYENCCFA
+693 EARFGLGYENCCFA
-707 ASLTASKRTL
+707 ASLSASKRTL

-747 NISFQLKGFNENNN
+747 NISFQLKGFNSTK
-761 RGIKRYIQNSFLNK
+761 RGFKRYIQNSILN

>member
-12 ILSSFSEANEEI
+12 ILSSFLEANEEI

-142 SAEGVSDSV
+142 SAEGVNDSV

-384 IKKPFI
+384 VKKPFI
-390 NLEYKNE
+390 NLEYKNDL
-397 FGNLKFKS
+397 GKLKFKS

>member
-12 ILSSFSEANEEI
+12 ILSSFLEANEEI

-142 SAEGVSDSV
+142 SAEGVNDSV

-159 SCVDTSSGWALKAEQ
+159 SCMDASSGWALKAEQ

-186 KKIRLEIFNKTVFR
+186 KKIKLKIFNKTVFR

-223 VPSISY
+223 LPSISY

-384 IKKPFI
+384 VKKPFI
-390 NLEYKNE
+390 NLEYKNDL
-397 FGNLKFKS
+397 GKLKFKS

-418 DYIGYQVYEGKYLL
+418 DYIGYQVHEGKYLL

-503 VSFLTPIYTFGYA
+503 VSFLTPVYTFGYA

-574 TIKKKIYFRD
+574 TIKKKIYFKDRD
-584 REVYLNNPFEIK
+584 VYLNNPFEIK

>member
-1 MPLKRIFLVLF
+1 MPLKRIFLILF
-12 ILSSFSEANEEI
+12 ILSSFLEANEEI

-55 EKITISEERIFLEED
+55 EKITISEESIFLEED

-114 KFDRSNNTFELNS
+114 KFDRSNNTFELYS
-127 GNSYWKKPNVFISFD
+127 GNSYWKKPNIFISFD
-142 SAEGVSDSV
+142 SAEGANDSV

-174 IEINDEIGRGSA
+174 IEINDEIGKGSA
-186 KKIRLEIFNKTVFR
+186 KKIRLEIFNKTVFK

-384 IKKPFI
+384 VKKPFI
-390 NLEYKNE
+390 NLEYKNDL
-397 FGNLKFKS
+397 GKLKFKS

-418 DYIGYQVYEGKYLL
+418 DYIGYQVHEGKYLL

-445 NNTLKIESSY
+445 NNTLKIESSF
-455 KNFDVEAMVGIK
+455 KNFDMEASVGIK
-467 SISYDLKNAENTAN
+467 SISYDLKNAENTTK

-497 KTFDDG
+497 KTSDDG

-524 PIFDSALIPRGV
+524 PIFDSALISRGV

-554 FHAIGLNFSRIEDSL
+554 FHAIGLNFSRFEESL

-574 TIKKKIYFRD
+574 TIKKKFYFKD

-602 ASSFSWNPLKEIKFN
+602 ASSFTWNPSKEIKFN

-628 INNIGLEVLYTNQK
+628 INNIGLEMLYTNKK
-642 INIGI
+642 INVGI

-707 ASLTASKRTL
+707 ATLTASKRTL

-747 NISFQLKGFNENNN
+747 NISFQLKGFNENSN

>member
-1 MPLKRIFLVLF
+1 MPLQRLVLVSF
-12 ILSSFSEANEEI
+12 ILSSFIEANEEI
-24 RKSFFKESESL
+24 RKSFFEESESL
-35 SQCTFYYPILSE
+35 AQCTFYYPILSDQE
-47 QKKMDIQS
+47 KMDIES
-55 EKITISEERIFLEED
+55 ERTFISKESIFLEKD
-70 VVLKFDGGIF
+70 VVLKFDGGLF
-80 ASSSADLK
+80 TSSSADLK
-88 ENSNLINFDNNAG
+88 ENSNLINFNNNAD

-107 YLQAQRG
+107 YLRAQRG
-114 KFDRSNNTFELNS
+114 EFDRSNNTFELYA
-127 GNSYWKKPNVFISFD
+127 GNSYWKKPNIFISFET
-142 SAEGVSDSV
+142 AKGANDSV

-159 SCVDTSSGWALKAEQ
+159 SCADTSSGWALKAEQ
-174 IEINDEIGRGSA
+174 IEINDDIGKGFA
-186 KKIRLEIFNKTVFR
+186 KKIRLEVFDKTVFR
-200 FPYLPIYL
+200 FPYLPVYL

-223 VPSISY
+223 DPSISY

-242 ILSDNSN
+242 ILSDNSD
-249 LIFGPRA
+249 LIFGPRT

-270 KKDKHNL
+270 AKDQNIF
-277 RANLIYLS
+277 RANLIYLN
-285 SDREF
+285 SDKEF

-311 SSDLQLGILNVNW
+311 SSDLQFGILNVNW
-324 ADFSDFH
+324 SDFSDVH

-356 FQGNFKKLSYELGSM
+356 FQGNLKKLSYEIGSM

-384 IKKPFI
+384 VKKPFI
-390 NLEYKNE
+390 NLEYENNLR
-397 FGNLKFKS
+397 NLKFES
-405 SLKFAEFSAGTLH
+405 SLNFAEFSAGTLH
-418 DYIGYQVYEGKYLL
+418 DYVGYQVHEGKYLL
-432 LVDSPPEGSRIFM
+432 LIENPPEGSRLFM
-445 NNTLKIESSY
+445 NNSLKTESRY
-455 KNFDVEAMVGIK
+455 KNFDIEASIGIK
-467 SISYDLKNAENTAN
+467 SISYDLKNTENTTN

-487 IHIRFSKDLF
+487 IRIIISKDLF
-497 KTFDDG
+497 KTSDDV

-536 NTYMNKQF
+536 NTFMNKQF

-554 FHAIGLNFSRIEDSL
+554 FHAIGFKYARFEDSL

-574 TIKKKIYFRD
+574 TVKKKFYFKD
-584 REVYLNNPFEIK
+584 REVYLNNPFENK
-596 DDAGPI
+596 NDAGPI

-617 SYVNYSDEQSK
+617 SYLNYSDEQSK
-628 INNIGLEVLYTNQK
+628 INNLGLEVLYTNEK

-647 GQKYRR
+647 GQKFRR
-653 INSSLKDNLDLTEFF
+653 INSSLQDNLDLTEFF
-668 IDVPLESGFS
+668 FDIPLESGYS

-693 ESRLGLGYENCCFA
+693 EARLGLGYENCCFA

-747 NISFQLKGFNENNN
+747 NISFQLKGFNSTK
-761 RGIKRYIQNSFLNK
+761 RGFKRYIQNSILN

>member
-151 TFTNASLS
+151 TFSNASLS

-384 IKKPFI
+384 VKKPFI
-390 NLEYKNE
+390 NLEYKNDL
-397 FGNLKFKS
+397 GKLKFKS

-516 KTEDQSDN
+516 KTDDQSDN

-574 TIKKKIYFRD
+574 TIKKKIYFKD

>member
-12 ILSSFSEANEEI
+12 ILSSFLEANEEI

-142 SAEGVSDSV
+142 SAEGVNDSV

-384 IKKPFI
+384 VKKPFI
-390 NLEYKNE
+390 NLEYKNDL
-397 FGNLKFKS
+397 GKLKFKS

-418 DYIGYQVYEGKYLL
+418 DYIGYQVHEGKYLL

-574 TIKKKIYFRD
+574 TIKKKIYFKD

-642 INIGI
+642 INTGI

>member
-1 MPLKRIFLVLF
+1 MPLKRLVLVSF
-12 ILSSFSEANEEI
+12 ILSSFIEANEEI
-24 RKSFFKESESL
+24 RKSFFEESESL

-47 QKKMDIQS
+47 QEKIDIQS
-55 EKITISEERIFLEED
+55 ERTFILKESISLEED
-70 VVLKFDGGIF
+70 VVLQFDGGLF
-80 ASSSADLK
+80 TSSSADLK
-88 ENSNLINFDNNAG
+88 ENSNLISFNNNAD

-114 KFDRSNNTFELNS
+114 EFDRSNNTFELYA
-127 GNSYWKKPNVFISFD
+127 GNSYWKKPNIFISFET
-142 SAEGVSDSV
+142 AKGANDSV

-159 SCVDTSSGWALKAEQ
+159 SCADTSSGWALKAEQ
-174 IEINDEIGRGSA
+174 IEINDDIGKGFA
-186 KKIRLEIFNKTVFR
+186 KKIGLEVFDKTVFR
-200 FPYLPIYL
+200 FPYLPVYL

-223 VPSISY
+223 DPSISY

-242 ILSDNSN
+242 ILSDNSD
-249 LIFGPRA
+249 LVFGPRT

-270 KKDKHNL
+270 AKDQNIF
-277 RANLIYLS
+277 RANLIYLN
-285 SDREF
+285 SDKEF

-311 SSDLQLGILNVNW
+311 SSDLQFGILNVNW
-324 ADFSDFH
+324 SNFSDVH

-336 PGESVNLNFQREEYF
+336 SGESVNLNFQREEYF

-356 FQGNFKKLSYELGSM
+356 FQGNLKKLSYEIGSM

-384 IKKPFI
+384 VKKPFI
-390 NLEYKNE
+390 NLEYENNLR
-397 FGNLKFKS
+397 NLKFES
-405 SLKFAEFSAGTLH
+405 SLNFAEFSAGTLH
-418 DYIGYQVYEGKYLL
+418 DYVGYQVHEGKYLL
-432 LVDSPPEGSRIFM
+432 LIENPPEGSRLFM
-445 NNTLKIESSY
+445 NNSLKTESRY
-455 KNFDVEAMVGIK
+455 KNFDIEASVGIK
-467 SISYDLKNAENTAN
+467 SISYDLKNTENTTN

-487 IHIRFSKDLF
+487 IRIKISKDLF
-497 KTFDDG
+497 KTSDDG

-536 NTYMNKQF
+536 NTFMNKQF

-554 FHAIGLNFSRIEDSL
+554 FHAIGLKYAKFEDSL

-574 TIKKKIYFRD
+574 TVKKKFYFKD
-584 REVYLNNPFEIK
+584 REVYLNNPFENK
-596 DDAGPI
+596 NDAGPI

-617 SYVNYSDEQSK
+617 SYLNYSDEQSK
-628 INNIGLEVLYTNQK
+628 INNLGLEVLYTNEK
-642 INIGI
+642 INIGM

-653 INSSLKDNLDLTEFF
+653 INSSLQDNLDLTEFF
-668 IDVPLESGFS
+668 FDVPLESGYS

-693 ESRLGLGYENCCFA
+693 EARFGLGYENCCFA
-707 ASLTASKRTL
+707 ASLSASKRTL

-747 NISFQLKGFNENNN
+747 NISFQLKGFNSTK
-761 RGIKRYIQNSFLNK
+761 RGFKRYIQNSILN

>member
-336 PGESVNLNFQREEYF
+336 PGESFNLNFQREEYF

-384 IKKPFI
+384 VKKPFI
-390 NLEYKNE
+390 NLEYKNDL
-397 FGNLKFKS
+397 GKLKFKS

-418 DYIGYQVYEGKYLL
+418 DYIGYQVHEGKYLL
-432 LVDSPPEGSRIFM
+432 LVDNPPEGSRIFM